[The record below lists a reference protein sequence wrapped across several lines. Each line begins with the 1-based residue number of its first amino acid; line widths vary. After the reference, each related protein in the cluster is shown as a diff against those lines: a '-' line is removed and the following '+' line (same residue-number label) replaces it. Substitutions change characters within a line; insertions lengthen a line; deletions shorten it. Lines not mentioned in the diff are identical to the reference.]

1 MSKNAKSMILS
12 VPPENDLEALHEE
25 DRVLV
30 AMRIFSHSLVE
41 GGVEDHRI
49 SSLILGI
56 FSEGDN
62 DRKGE
67 LHRVRIILMLR
78 KRNRRNYRLM

>member
-1 MSKNAKSMILS
+1 MILS

-30 AMRIFSHSLVE
+30 AMRIFSHSS
-41 GGVEDHRI
+41 VEDEEGVRGI
-49 SSLILGI
+49 SNLISVI
-56 FSEGDN
+56 FSEGVN

-67 LHRVRIILMLR
+67 LHRVRIIPMPR
-78 KRNRRNYRLM
+78 KRNRRNYRLMW